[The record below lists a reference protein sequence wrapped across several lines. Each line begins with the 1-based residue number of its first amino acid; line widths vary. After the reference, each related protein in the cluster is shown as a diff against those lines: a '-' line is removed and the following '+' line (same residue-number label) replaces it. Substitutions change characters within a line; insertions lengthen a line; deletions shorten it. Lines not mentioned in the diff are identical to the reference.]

1 MSTAT
6 DRLWYPV
13 ESVAIYFELPY
24 AQVRDEL
31 QQRHLLGVIDGVLY
45 ATGEQT
51 WLWAERS
58 FGADAATALTEA
70 LLDFSF
76 LYPEQDVPLV
86 EELDASTDGDR
97 SYLI

>member
-13 ESVAIYFELPY
+13 ESMAIYFELPY

-31 QQRHLLGVIDGVLY
+31 QQRQLLGMIDGVLY
-45 ATGEQT
+45 ATGEQA

-58 FGADAATALTEA
+58 YGADAATTLTET
-70 LLDFSF
+70 LLDYSF
-76 LYPEQDVPLV
+76 LYPEQDVPLM
-86 EELDASTDGDR
+86 EEFDSSTDGDR
-97 SYLI
+97 SYLL

>member
-13 ESVAIYFELPY
+13 ESLAIYFELPY

-31 QQRHLLGVIDGVLY
+31 QQRHLLGEIDGVLY
-45 ATGEQT
+45 ATGEQA
-51 WLWAERS
+51 WFWADRS
-58 FGADAATALTEA
+58 FGADAATALMEA

-76 LYPEQDVPLV
+76 LYPEHAVPLV
-86 EELDASTDGDR
+86 EEFDGSTDGDR
-97 SYLI
+97 SYLL

>member
-1 MSTAT
+1 MSTNT

-13 ESVAIYFELPY
+13 ESIAIYFELSY

-31 QQRHLLGVIDGVLY
+31 QQRDLLGEIDGVLF
-45 ATGEQT
+45 ATGEQA

-58 FGADAATALTEA
+58 FGADAATALTDA
-70 LLDFSF
+70 LLEYSF

-86 EELDASTDGDR
+86 EEFDASTDGDWP
-97 SYLI
+97 YLL

>member
-1 MSTAT
+1 MSTAME
-6 DRLWYPV
+6 RLWYPV
-13 ESVAIYFELPY
+13 ESIAIYFELTY

-31 QQRHLLGVIDGVLY
+31 QQRHLLGEIDGVLY
-45 ATGEQT
+45 STGEHA

-58 FGADAATALTEA
+58 FGADAATALMET

-86 EELDASTDGDR
+86 EELDASTSGDR
-97 SYLI
+97 SYLL